1 MHHQGTSSACACG
14 RPRGCNGRLPTCL
27 TCLRVHVDRE
37 RQERAARQRR
47 AKPTTQQAKAASAT
61 RTCV

>member
-47 AKPTTQQAKAASAT
+47 AKQAIAAGAFGT
-61 RTCV
+61 LTAAV